1 MGGGDFPSNRK
12 RSRTTMNTK
21 LQIPKGYEDD
31 MRRAIAILKEAG
43 CTHIFLFGSLTSGKV
58 RPGSDI
64 DLAVRGCPKGKFFRV
79 YGRLLREI
87 NHPVDLVSL
96 DKQEPFARH
105 LEKQER
111 LIRIV

>member
-1 MGGGDFPSNRK
+1 
-12 RSRTTMNTK
+12 MNTRH
-21 LQIPKGYEDD
+21 QIPKGYEDD
-31 MRRAIAILKEAG
+31 MNRAIAILQEAG
-43 CTHIFLFGSLTSGKV
+43 CTHIFLFGSLASGKV

-64 DLAVRGCPKGKFFRV
+64 DLAVRGCPKGRFFRV

-96 DKQEPFARH
+96 DKQDPFARH